1 MKLKKVT
8 QNDPVE
14 RLAVSIKKST
24 MSRLDAYRAY
34 YKATYGEEIEK
45 SHLVEEILREFMSG
59 DKAFDKFYTQGA
71 SASPGRVDETA
82 ADSAVSRASN

>member
-14 RLAVSIKKST
+14 RLAVSVKRST
-24 MSRLDAYRAY
+24 MTAIEAYRAH

-45 SHLVEEILREFMSG
+45 SELVEHILKDYMSADREFTKSQS
-59 DKAFDKFYTQGA
+59 KK
-71 SASPGRVDETA
+71 V
-82 ADSAVSRASN
+82 

>member
-14 RLAVSIKKST
+14 RLAVSVKRST
-24 MSRLDAYRAY
+24 MTLLDAYRAH

-45 SHLVEEILREFMSG
+45 SELVEHILKEFISTDRDFM
-59 DKAFDKFYTQGA
+59 KAHAKKA
-71 SASPGRVDETA
+71 
-82 ADSAVSRASN
+82 